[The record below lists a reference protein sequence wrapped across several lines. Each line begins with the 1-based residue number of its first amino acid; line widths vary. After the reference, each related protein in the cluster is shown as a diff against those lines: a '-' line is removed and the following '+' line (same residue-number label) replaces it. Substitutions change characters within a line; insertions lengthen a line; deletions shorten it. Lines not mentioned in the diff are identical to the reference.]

1 MTISVTELKARC
13 LEVIRDM
20 ERDGHPV
27 DVVRRGKLVARIF
40 PATGIQA
47 TGKQPWKRLE
57 GSGKLLA
64 GPGESVLD
72 QDDFEAMR

>member
-1 MTISVTELKARC
+1 MTISVTQLKARC
-13 LEVIRDM
+13 LQVIRDM

-27 DVVRRGKLVARIF
+27 DVVRRGRIVARIF
-40 PATGIQA
+40 PATGA
-47 TGKQPWKRLE
+47 TGQQPWKRLQ

-64 GPGESVLD
+64 GPSESVLD

>member
-27 DVVRRGKLVARIF
+27 DVVRRGKIVARIF
-40 PATGIQA
+40 PATDVQA
-47 TGKQPWKRLE
+47 LGERPWKRLH

-72 QDDFEAMR
+72 ENDFEAMR